1 MIVLSTFLESFL
13 NSLSN
18 NIKKTLQ
25 HFVQSVRKAMSNFE
39 LPETQFD
46 RTVREKIVCKPH
58 LE

>member
-1 MIVLSTFLESFL
+1 MIILSTFLESFL

-18 NIKKTLQ
+18 NLKKTLQ
-25 HFVQSVRKAMSNFE
+25 NLVQSVKKAIRNFE

-46 RTVREKIVCKPH
+46 RTVRDKIVCKPH